1 MDVAQSHSAGEM
13 LPDPNNYF
21 LLVFSIAT
29 GVMFF
34 FVFGLIL
41 ALASRL
47 VNLSLTLENQNAY
60 YMTLPICNPSTET
73 VSEKTVRTRALI
85 LAAVQLLQ
93 KLTDSTA
100 ARVSLPDSE
109 DYADAREFLHEI
121 AGTEMHSA
129 QAYTQKPLVD
139 LK

>member
-1 MDVAQSHSAGEM
+1 MDVPQASGEM
-13 LPDPNNYF
+13 LPDPNNDF

-41 ALASRL
+41 AQSCRL
-47 VNLSLTLENQNAY
+47 INLSLALENQNAY
-60 YMTLPICNPSTET
+60 YMTLPIYNPSTET

-85 LAAVQLLQ
+85 LATLQLLQ
-93 KLTDSTA
+93 KLTNSTA
-100 ARVSLPDSE
+100 VRVSLPDFE

-121 AGTEMHSA
+121 TGTEMHSA

>member
-47 VNLSLTLENQNAY
+47 VNLSLTLENQKAD
-60 YMTLPICNPSTET
+60 YMTLPIYNPSTET
-73 VSEKTVRTRALI
+73 VSVRTVHTHALI
-85 LAAVQLLQ
+85 LAAVQFLQ
-93 KLTDSTA
+93 KLTDEWKTNFVKNVGEHNFS
-100 ARVSLPDSE
+100 
-109 DYADAREFLHEI
+109 REFTRL
-121 AGTEMHSA
+121 
-129 QAYTQKPLVD
+129 YRF
-139 LK
+139 